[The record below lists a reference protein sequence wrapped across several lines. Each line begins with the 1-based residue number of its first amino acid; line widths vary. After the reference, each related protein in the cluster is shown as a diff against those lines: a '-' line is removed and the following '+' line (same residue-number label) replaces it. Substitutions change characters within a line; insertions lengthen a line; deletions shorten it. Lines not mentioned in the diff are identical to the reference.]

1 MKSKKLLVLGD
12 ILAIADLTIIGFVI
26 HGETEASYLPRMAAA
41 YFPVLI
47 AWFLITP
54 WFGLF
59 EEPVIT
65 NPKNLWR
72 VALAVLLAAPF
83 AAVLRSALLNTS
95 VPPLFVLIL
104 GGSNALGM
112 MLWRWI
118 YILIAQRIKKIKTRQ
133 L

>member
-12 ILAIADLTIIGFVI
+12 ILAIADLTIIGFVT
-26 HGETEASYLPRMAAA
+26 HGETEASYLPRMGTTF
-41 YFPVLI
+41 FPVLI

-59 EEPVIT
+59 DEQVIT

-104 GGSNALGM
+104 GGSHALGM
-112 MLWRWI
+112 MAWRWI
-118 YILIAQRIKKIKTRQ
+118 YIFISRRAKK
-133 L
+133 